1 VITYHLAPLDRWQ
14 RTPGDEPY
22 TAPSLETE
30 GFIHCTTGA
39 DEMVATAERFYRDVA
54 GPFVVLSVEL
64 DAIGVPWRY
73 DTPDE
78 RFPHI
83 YGPIPR
89 SAIVRV
95 VPIPR
100 GDDGRFLAF
109 PP

>member
-1 VITYHLAPLDRWQ
+1 MITYHISPLERWQ
-14 RTPGDEPY
+14 QTPAEGPY
-22 TAPSLETE
+22 TAPSLEAE

-39 DEMVATAERFYRDVA
+39 DEMVATAERFYRDVE
-54 GPFVVLSVEL
+54 GPFVVLTVEL

-73 DTPDE
+73 DTPAE

-89 SAIVRV
+89 SAIRRV

-100 GDDGRFLAF
+100 DEDGRFGAF

>member
-1 VITYHLAPLDRWQ
+1 MLT
-14 RTPGDEPY
+14 
-22 TAPSLETE
+22 
-30 GFIHCTTGA
+30 
-39 DEMVATAERFYRDVA
+39 
-54 GPFVVLSVEL
+54 VEL

-73 DTPDE
+73 DTPAE

-89 SAIVRV
+89 SAIRRV

-100 GDDGRFLAF
+100 DEDGRFGAF